1 MILTVTLNPAVD
13 HTITL
18 EGDLDSTAVQR
29 ASMSQYDPGG
39 KGINVSKYLHGLGMD
54 TVATGLSGGFLG
66 TYIEDQLTRQ
76 KIPNDFVEMGGCTRL
91 NTTILTDDEEYKI
104 NQSGHNVKKKT
115 IREVVAKVR
124 QHDPETVVVAGSLPP
139 NLSPATVD
147 RIARAG
153 PWRTVVD
160 VQGDLLKG
168 LSGEYFL
175 CKPNRRELGTATGMP
190 IHTVE
195 ECVDAARA
203 LREEGFEHVVA
214 SLGDDGALLA
224 SSDGVYRADSQDIEV
239 VDTVGAGDA
248 LLAGVLSTFARG
260 QSGTAALRMGVTVA
274 SAVVSVPGTTVP
286 EMTGLRS
293 DSTEVPLFTR

>member
-13 HTITL
+13 HTITV
-18 EGDLDSTAVQR
+18 EGDLEPDVVKR

-39 KGINVSKYLHGLGMD
+39 KGINVSKYLAGLGVES
-54 TVATGLSGGFLG
+54 TATGLMGGFLG
-66 TYIEDQLTRQ
+66 SYIEDQLSRQ

-91 NTTILTDDEEYKI
+91 NTTILTDDEEYKV
-104 NQSGHNVKKKT
+104 NQSGHNVKKET
-115 IREVVAKVR
+115 VREVVNKVR
-124 QHDPETVVVAGSLPP
+124 EHDPEMVVIAGSLPP
-139 NLSPATVD
+139 NLGPATID

-153 PWRTVVD
+153 SWRTVVD

-168 LSGEYFL
+168 LQSDYFL

-190 IHTVE
+190 VHTDE
-195 ECVDAARA
+195 ECVEAAEA

-224 SSDGVYRADSQDIEV
+224 SPEGVYRADARDVEV

-248 LLAGVLSTFARG
+248 LLAGILSTFARG

-274 SAVVSVPGTTVP
+274 AEVVSVPGTTVP
-286 EMTGLRS
+286 EMSGLRS
-293 DSTEVPLFTR
+293 DSTDVPLFTR

>member
-13 HTITL
+13 HTITV
-18 EGDLDSTAVQR
+18 EGDLDADVVKR

-39 KGINVSKYLHGLGMD
+39 KGINVSKYLHGLGVE
-54 TVATGLSGGFLG
+54 TVATGLTGGFLG
-66 TYIEDQLTRQ
+66 SYIEEQLARQ

-91 NTTILTDDEEYKI
+91 NTTILSDEEEYKI
-104 NQSGHNVKKKT
+104 NQSGHNVKKET
-115 IREVVAKVR
+115 IREVVAKVSE
-124 QHDPETVVVAGSLPP
+124 HDPEMVVVAGSLPP
-139 NLSPATVD
+139 NLGPATID
-147 RIARAG
+147 RIASAG
-153 PWRTVVD
+153 SWRTVVD

-168 LSGEYFL
+168 LRSEYFA

-190 IHTVE
+190 VHSVE
-195 ECVDAARA
+195 ECVEAAQS

-214 SLGDDGALLA
+214 SLGEDGALLA
-224 SSDGVYRADSQDIEV
+224 SPEGVYRADSRNVEV

-274 SAVVSVPGTTVP
+274 AEVVSVPGTTVP
-286 EMTGLRS
+286 EMSGVRS
-293 DSTEVPLFTR
+293 ESTDVPLFTR